1 MGNAGYSH
9 LEIHII
15 EFTGIVVKN
24 GDFAILLHLLFSQY
38 IGGLTGCMCK

>member
-15 EFTGIVVKN
+15 EFTGIMPN
-24 GDFAILLHLLFSQY
+24 NSNFAILSHTLFALY

>member
-15 EFTGIVVKN
+15 EFTGIVPKN
-24 GDFAILLHLLFSQY
+24 GNFVILLHLPFLQY
-38 IGGLTGCMCK
+38 IGGLTVCMCK